1 MCASVG
7 RSNTAAQASGQRS
20 VVRKQGEVLRGTC
33 GNAGN
38 SSTRGAGVEV
48 AVCVLLEWLQNS
60 SAQEVRIYCTA
71 VQIVDCEVSR
81 ESGTYSDSV
90 ISELVADQL
99 IARV

>member
-38 SSTRGAGVEV
+38 SSTRGVEV